1 MAEKKITKREY
12 YGELKAIVEA
22 ADVETKEDILA
33 FIDHQVELIDAKAA
47 KAKERKAEK
56 KAVGDELRETVQ
68 GFLTD
73 EFQTGEDILAQI
85 ETEGVTKAKV
95 TARLTQLVN
104 AGIAVKEVVKVGDR
118 RLAAY
123 RLAID
128 TNVIDV
134 TGE

>member
-22 ADVETKEDILA
+22 TDVETKEDILA
-33 FIDHQVELIDAKAA
+33 FIDHQIELIDAKAA

-73 EFQTGEDILAQI
+73 EFQTGEDILAKI

-123 RLAID
+123 RLATD
-128 TNVIDV
+128 ADV
-134 TGE
+134 TEE